1 MPEKV
6 KKRTVMQTITKIIAL
21 LIIIIGLGTVNAQDS
36 INVDQLRKI
45 EILEKQKERIKA
57 EERDQLKVE
66 VEAINKRLEKGE
78 ITADEAESLKNQA
91 AEKHAA
97 NIENRIAIVDN
108 KIALLKRNTAGDIS
122 QDNEDDE
129 TSTIR
134 IGKND
139 GDDKYIRIGSK
150 DRKPR
155 KYDRRTTSDLVF
167 AIGFNNALIDGQDL
181 DDSPYKLAGS
191 GFVELGWAWKTRIL
205 QNSNAIR
212 LKYGFS
218 FMWNKLDIKDNQYFV
233 KDGDDIMLEEF
244 PIDLKKA
251 KFRTTNLVFPVHF
264 EFGPSRKIERKN
276 YIRYS
281 TRDQFKIGLG
291 GYAGFNIATLQ
302 KLKYRSEGRNV
313 KDKFKGGYN
322 TTDLVYG
329 LSGYIAF
336 DDIALYVKY
345 DLSPIFKDQEI
356 EQNNISVG
364 LRFDVD

>member
-1 MPEKV
+1 
-6 KKRTVMQTITKIIAL
+6 MQTITKIMAI
-21 LIIIIGLGTVNAQDS
+21 LILTVGLGSSYAQDS
-36 INVDQLRKI
+36 VNVDQLRKI
-45 EILEKQKERIKA
+45 ELLEKQKEQIKA
-57 EERDQLKVE
+57 EERDQLRAAVE
-66 VEAINKRLEKGE
+66 GINQRLDRGE
-78 ITADEAESLKNQA
+78 ITAEEAERLKTLA

-97 NIENRIAIVDN
+97 NIENRTAIIDN
-108 KIALLKRNTAGDIS
+108 KIALIRRN
-122 QDNEDDE
+122 NDDE
-129 TSTIR
+129 LIQDDDSFTIR

-139 GDDKYIRIGSK
+139 GEDKYIHIGPREK
-150 DRKPR
+150 KTR

-191 GFVELGWAWKTRIL
+191 GFVELGWAWKTRVL
-205 QNSNAIR
+205 ENSNAIR

-218 FMWNKLDIKDNQYFV
+218 IMWNKLDIKDNRYFV
-233 KDGDDIMLEEF
+233 QEGDNIMLEEF

-264 EFGPSRKIERKN
+264 EFGPSRKIERET
-276 YIRYS
+276 YYRYS

-291 GYAGFNIATLQ
+291 GYAGFNLATLQ
-302 KLKYRSEGRNV
+302 KLKYSSEGRDV

-322 TTDLVYG
+322 TTEFVYG

-336 DDIALYVKY
+336 DDVALYVKY
-345 DLSPIFKDQEI
+345 DLSPIFKDQAI

>member
-1 MPEKV
+1 
-6 KKRTVMQTITKIIAL
+6 MQTITKIMTIL
-21 LIIIIGLGTVNAQDS
+21 VLTIGLGSSYAQDS
-36 INVDQLRKI
+36 TSAAQSFKI
-45 EILEKQKERIKA
+45 QVLEKQKEQIKA
-57 EERDQLKVE
+57 EERDQLKFA
-66 VEAINKRLEKGE
+66 VEAINKRLENGE
-78 ITADEAESLKNQA
+78 ISAEEAERLKNLA

-108 KIALLKRNTAGDIS
+108 KIALLKRNAEEEVG
-122 QDNEDDE
+122 EDDYDGF
-129 TSTIR
+129 TIR
-134 IGKND
+134 IGKDD
-139 GDDKYIRIGSK
+139 GDDKYIHIGPG
-150 DRKPR
+150 DNKPR
-155 KYDRRTTSDLVF
+155 RYDRRTTSDLVF

-191 GFVELGWAWKTRIL
+191 GFVELGWAWKTRL
-205 QNSNAIR
+205 LENSNAIR

-218 FMWNKLDIKDNQYFV
+218 LMWNKLDIKDNQYFV
-233 KDGDDIMLEEF
+233 RDGDNVILEEF

-264 EFGPSRKIERKN
+264 EFGPSRKIERDT
-276 YIRYS
+276 YYRYS

-291 GYAGFNIATLQ
+291 GYAGFNLGTLQ

-313 KDKFKGGYN
+313 KDKIKGGYN
-322 TTDLVYG
+322 TTEFVYG

-345 DLSPIFKDQEI
+345 DLSPIFKNQDI